1 MYAESISDVIFFNLG
16 RGHVKIKMAVRRHLE
31 NGTFELCFIVV
42 DFISSERKHVLTY
55 AHCLMIRT
63 LMES

>member
-1 MYAESISDVIFFNLG
+1 
-16 RGHVKIKMAVRRHLE
+16 MAVQRHLE

-42 DFISSERKHVLTY
+42 DLIFSERKHVLAY
-55 AHCLMIRT
+55 EHCLMIRT